1 MKEDTKALRK
11 RIKSLEQQLALL
23 EDDLY
28 RQKRQKRMKK
38 TGMTLEEILEEEA
51 LISKAVNEAMDEVE
65 KQLEDEDEEDESPE
79 ISEIEIKRLER
90 DLQYLLNNDE

>member
-51 LISKAVNEAMDEVE
+51 VISKPVNEAMEQVE
-65 KQLEDEDEEDESPE
+65 KQLEDQEYESPE

>member
-1 MKEDTKALRK
+1 
-11 RIKSLEQQLALL
+11 
-23 EDDLY
+23 
-28 RQKRQKRMKK
+28 
-38 TGMTLEEILEEEA
+38 MTLEEILEEEA

-65 KQLEDEDEEDESPE
+65 KQLEDEEDESPE

>member
-28 RQKRQKRMKK
+28 RKKRQKRMKK

-65 KQLEDEDEEDESPE
+65 KQLEDEEDESPE

>member
-65 KQLEDEDEEDESPE
+65 KQLEDEEDESPE

-90 DLQYLLNNDE
+90 DIQYLLDTDE

>member
-28 RQKRQKRMKK
+28 RQKRQKRMEK

-51 LISKAVNEAMDEVE
+51 LISKAVNGAMDEVE
-65 KQLEDEDEEDESPE
+65 KQLEDEEDESPE

-90 DLQYLLNNDE
+90 DLQYFLDSDE

>member
-1 MKEDTKALRK
+1 LILKEDTKALRK

-65 KQLEDEDEEDESPE
+65 KQLEDEEDESPE

>member
-65 KQLEDEDEEDESPE
+65 KQLEDEEDESPE
-79 ISEIEIKRLER
+79 ISEIEIKQLER

>member
-11 RIKSLEQQLALL
+11 RIKKLEQQLALL

-28 RQKRQKRMKK
+28 RQKKQKRMEK

-51 LISKAVNEAMDEVE
+51 LISKAVNGAMDEVE
-65 KQLEDEDEEDESPE
+65 KQLEDEEDESPE
-79 ISEIEIKRLER
+79 ISEIEIKQLER
-90 DLQYLLNNDE
+90 DLQYLLDNDG

>member
-11 RIKSLEQQLALL
+11 RIKKLEQQLALL

-28 RQKRQKRMKK
+28 RQKKQKRMEK

-51 LISKAVNEAMDEVE
+51 LISKAVNGAMDEVE
-65 KQLEDEDEEDESPE
+65 KQLEDEEDESPE

-90 DLQYLLNNDE
+90 DLQYFLDSDE

>member
-28 RQKRQKRMKK
+28 RQKRQKRMEK

-65 KQLEDEDEEDESPE
+65 KQLEDEEDESPE
-79 ISEIEIKRLER
+79 ISEIEIKQLER
-90 DLQYLLNNDE
+90 DLQYLQDTDE

>member
-1 MKEDTKALRK
+1 LKEDTKALRK

-65 KQLEDEDEEDESPE
+65 KQLEDEEDESPE

>member
-65 KQLEDEDEEDESPE
+65 KQLEDEEDESPE

-90 DLQYLLNNDE
+90 DLQYLLDTDE

>member
-1 MKEDTKALRK
+1 MEEDTKALRK

-65 KQLEDEDEEDESPE
+65 KQLEDEEDESPE

>member
-1 MKEDTKALRK
+1 MKEDTKALWK

-28 RQKRQKRMKK
+28 RQKRQKRMEK
-38 TGMTLEEILEEEA
+38 TGMILEEILEEEA
-51 LISKAVNEAMDEVE
+51 LISQAVNEAMDEVE
-65 KQLEDEDEEDESPE
+65 KQLEDEEDESPE

-90 DLQYLLNNDE
+90 DLQYLLDTDE

>member
-28 RQKRQKRMKK
+28 RQKRQKRMEK

-65 KQLEDEDEEDESPE
+65 KQLEDEEDESPE

>member
-28 RQKRQKRMKK
+28 RQKRQKRMEK

-51 LISKAVNEAMDEVE
+51 LISKAVNGAMDEVE
-65 KQLEDEDEEDESPE
+65 KQLEDEEDESPE
-79 ISEIEIKRLER
+79 ISEIEIKQLER
-90 DLQYLLNNDE
+90 DLQYLLDNDG

>member
-1 MKEDTKALRK
+1 
-11 RIKSLEQQLALL
+11 
-23 EDDLY
+23 
-28 RQKRQKRMKK
+28 MKK

-65 KQLEDEDEEDESPE
+65 KQLEDEEDESPE

>member
-1 MKEDTKALRK
+1 LKEDTKALRK

>member
-65 KQLEDEDEEDESPE
+65 KQLEDEEDESPE

-90 DLQYLLNNDE
+90 GLQYLLNNDE

>member
-28 RQKRQKRMKK
+28 RQKRQKRMEK

-51 LISKAVNEAMDEVE
+51 LISKAVNGAMDEVE
-65 KQLEDEDEEDESPE
+65 KQLEDEEDESPE

>member
-1 MKEDTKALRK
+1 LKEDTKALRK

-28 RQKRQKRMKK
+28 RQKRQKRMEK

-51 LISKAVNEAMDEVE
+51 LISKAVNGAMDEVE
-65 KQLEDEDEEDESPE
+65 KQLEDEEDESPE
-79 ISEIEIKRLER
+79 ISEIEIKQLER
-90 DLQYLLNNDE
+90 DLQYLLDNDG

>member
-65 KQLEDEDEEDESPE
+65 KQLEDEEDESPE

-90 DLQYLLNNDE
+90 DLQYLLDNDG

>member
-1 MKEDTKALRK
+1 ME
-11 RIKSLEQQLALL
+11 
-23 EDDLY
+23 
-28 RQKRQKRMKK
+28 K

-65 KQLEDEDEEDESPE
+65 KQLEDEEDESPE

>member
-28 RQKRQKRMKK
+28 RQKRQKRMEK

-51 LISKAVNEAMDEVE
+51 LISKAVNGAMDEVE
-65 KQLEDEDEEDESPE
+65 KQLEDEEDESPE
-79 ISEIEIKRLER
+79 ISMIEIKQLER
-90 DLQYLLNNDE
+90 DLQYLLDNDG

>member
-11 RIKSLEQQLALL
+11 RIRSLEQQLFLL

-28 RQKRQKRMKK
+28 RQKRKKRMEK
-38 TGMTLEEILEEEA
+38 TGMTLEEMLEEEA

-65 KQLEDEDEEDESPE
+65 KQLEDEEDESTE
-79 ISEIEIKRLER
+79 ISEIEIKQLER
-90 DLQYLLNNDE
+90 DLQYLLNNDG

>member
-28 RQKRQKRMKK
+28 RQKRQKRMEK
-38 TGMTLEEILEEEA
+38 TGMTLEEVLEEEA

-65 KQLEDEDEEDESPE
+65 KQLEDEEDESPE
-79 ISEIEIKRLER
+79 ISEIEIKQLER
-90 DLQYLLNNDE
+90 DLQYLQDTDE

>member
-51 LISKAVNEAMDEVE
+51 LISKAVNGAMDEVE
-65 KQLEDEDEEDESPE
+65 KQLEDEEDESPE
-79 ISEIEIKRLER
+79 ISEIEIKQLER
-90 DLQYLLNNDE
+90 DLQYLLDNDG

>member
-11 RIKSLEQQLALL
+11 RIKKLEQQLALL

-28 RQKRQKRMKK
+28 RQKKQKRMEK

-65 KQLEDEDEEDESPE
+65 KQLEDEEDESPE
-79 ISEIEIKRLER
+79 ISEIEIKQLER
-90 DLQYLLNNDE
+90 DLQYLLDNDG

>member
-28 RQKRQKRMKK
+28 RQKRQKRMEK
-38 TGMTLEEILEEEA
+38 TGMILEEILEEEA

-65 KQLEDEDEEDESPE
+65 KQLEDEEDESPE

>member
-28 RQKRQKRMKK
+28 RQKRQKRMEK
-38 TGMTLEEILEEEA
+38 TGMILEEILEEEA

-65 KQLEDEDEEDESPE
+65 KQLEDEEDESPE

-90 DLQYLLNNDE
+90 DLQYLLDTDE

>member
-1 MKEDTKALRK
+1 MMENIKELKE

-28 RQKRQKRMKK
+28 RQKRQKRMEK

-65 KQLEDEDEEDESPE
+65 KQLEDEEDESPE